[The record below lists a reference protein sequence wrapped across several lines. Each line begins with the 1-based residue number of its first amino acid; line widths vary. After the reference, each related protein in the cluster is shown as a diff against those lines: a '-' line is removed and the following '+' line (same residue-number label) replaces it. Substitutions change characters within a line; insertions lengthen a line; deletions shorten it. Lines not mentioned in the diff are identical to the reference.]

1 MPKTVLICDNCGA
14 ILQETEQ
21 KDIFECPSCKS
32 KYKVTDQIVNN
43 NVNNNSTLVKN
54 YYGVAAVTE
63 KQEDRIN
70 KYYSFV
76 LQEMNYGNYS
86 SARNLCSKILQLNP
100 DSESAEILRIYINI
114 LKGDNGRYRTPGNCL
129 FVINFIGEILKKGSI
144 YDKKEFLIAM
154 TNELQKCKSEFI
166 FNEIDHAEKFEDS
179 MVGQY
184 YKDIIAAV
192 IDHID
197 DSKECE
203 EFYDIIIET
212 KKNAYV
218 NYYNQIKEIVASK
231 IKAEKDRLCEEQI
244 AKGKRKKIIIS
255 TVIVVAIVIAVFILM
270 PVIIYADLIALLG

>member
-86 SARNLCSKILQLNP
+86 SARNLCGKILQLNP

-129 FVINFIGEILKKGSI
+129 FVINFIGEILKTVAFTTKRVFDCN
-144 YDKKEFLIAM
+144 DKR
-154 TNELQKCKSEFI
+154 T
-166 FNEIDHAEKFEDS
+166 AEMQE
-179 MVGQY
+179 
-184 YKDIIAAV
+184 
-192 IDHID
+192 
-197 DSKECE
+197 
-203 EFYDIIIET
+203 
-212 KKNAYV
+212 
-218 NYYNQIKEIVASK
+218 
-231 IKAEKDRLCEEQI
+231 
-244 AKGKRKKIIIS
+244 
-255 TVIVVAIVIAVFILM
+255 
-270 PVIIYADLIALLG
+270 

>member
-129 FVINFIGEILKKGSI
+129 FVINFIGEILKNGSI
-144 YDKKEFLIAM
+144 CDKKEFLIAM
-154 TNELQKCKSEFI
+154 TNELQKCKNEFI
-166 FNEIDHAEKFEDS
+166 YNDIDHAEKFEDS

-231 IKAEKDRLCEEQI
+231 IKAEKDRLCEEET
-244 AKGKRKKIIIS
+244 AKKNKRLIIIS
-255 TVIVVAIVIAVFILM
+255 AVVIAIVIAVFILV
-270 PVIIYADLIALLG
+270 PVII

>member
-129 FVINFIGEILKKGSI
+129 FVINFIGEILKRGSI

-154 TNELQKCKSEFI
+154 TNELQKCKNEFI
-166 FNEIDHAEKFEDS
+166 YNDIDRAEKFEDS

-197 DSKECE
+197 DSEECE

-212 KKNAYV
+212 KKLACE
-218 NYYNQIKEIVASK
+218 YYNNQISNIIAEEY
-231 IKAEKDRLCEEQI
+231 KAERDRYFKEQI

-255 TVIVVAIVIAVFILM
+255 IVIVVAIVTAVFILV
-270 PVIIYADLIALLG
+270 PVIVYAALIASLG

>member
-21 KDIFECPSCKS
+21 KDIFQCPSCKT

-100 DSESAEILRIYINI
+100 DSESAEILRIYINN
-114 LKGDNGRYRTPGNCL
+114 LKGDNGRYSRPGNCL
-129 FVINFIGEILKKGSI
+129 FVINFIDEILKRGSI
-144 YDKKEFLIAM
+144 CDKKEFLIAM
-154 TNELQKCKSEFI
+154 TNELQKCKNEFI
-166 FNEIDHAEKFEDS
+166 FNNIDRVEKFEDS
-179 MVGQY
+179 IVGQY
-184 YKDIIAAV
+184 YKNIIAAV

-197 DSKECE
+197 DSEECE
-203 EFYDIIIET
+203 EFYDVIIET
-212 KKNAYV
+212 KKNAYQY
-218 NYYNQIKEIVASK
+218 YYNRIKEIVDSEINARR
-231 IKAEKDRLCEEQI
+231 DRLREERT
-244 AKGKRKKIIIS
+244 AKNNRKYIIIAA
-255 TVIVVAIVIAVFILM
+255 VVVAIVIG
-270 PVIIYADLIALLG
+270 VIILCILL